1 MYSARLFVPL
11 QAEKRK
17 KMKVAVVK
25 YNAGNIYS
33 VIHALQ
39 RLGVTPVLTDNPEEL
54 QKADKVLFPG
64 QGEASNAMRYLKEHN
79 LDKVIR
85 DLKNPILGI
94 CIGQQLMCRHS
105 EEGDTD
111 CLGIFDVDVLRFQP
125 QKHED
130 KVPHMGW
137 NQLSFAQN
145 EKLKEK
151 REKLSL
157 VERGLFKG
165 FSEGEFVYFVHSF
178 YVPVCENT
186 IATTDYILPYS
197 AALHKDNF
205 YATQFHPEK
214 SGSVGE
220 RIIKNFLEL

>member
-1 MYSARLFVPL
+1 MYSTHFFVPL

-79 LDKVIR
+79 LDQVIR

-157 VERGLFKG
+157 VESGLFKG
-165 FSEGEFVYFVHSF
+165 FAEGEFVYFVHSF

-186 IATTDYILPYS
+186 IAITDYILPYS